1 MLLQLVDT
9 FKHTLELILVRNHTN
24 VLIQDVIMQQL
35 EMDTFKYT
43 SELILV
49 RNHTN
54 APIQDAIMLLQ
65 LVVPLKYTSE
75 LILVRNHSNALI
87 QDVIML
93 LQLVVP
99 LKDISK
105 PTTST
110 KSPFPLQS
118 IPLSPHFLF
127 CFLFTPPS
135 SSSQCSSPFFLL
147 QGPLLPPFQ
156 QYNTQK
162 FFIQYF
168 FYTFVICVHQSK
180 GTSPQPYWLLH
191 S

>member
-1 MLLQLVDT
+1 
-9 FKHTLELILVRNHTN
+9 
-24 VLIQDVIMQQL
+24 MQQL
-35 EMDTFKYT
+35 EMVTFK
-43 SELILV
+43 
-49 RNHTN
+49 H
-54 APIQDAIMLLQ
+54 
-65 LVVPLKYTSE
+65 TSE

-87 QDVIML
+87 QDAIMQQLEMVTFIYTLELILVRNHTNALILDVIML

-127 CFLFTPPS
+127 CFLFTPPP
-135 SSSQCSSPFFLL
+135 SSSQCSSPSFLL